1 MKNKHT
7 VFAAVLIVC
16 ASAHGAA
23 QAQWMPDFKFSG
35 FGTVGAVRTNT
46 DEADF
51 GRDRQSF
58 GGANTNATLD
68 VDSNLGLQAT
78 ATVNNWLSG
87 TVQLLTVKRQT
98 ENHLSTEVEW
108 GFLRVQPM
116 DGLTVRAGRLATP
129 MFLVSDSRNVGY
141 ANNWLRAPNEVYG
154 LVSFRRMQGFD
165 VSYQKSIG
173 SSTLTLTALTG
184 SSATK
189 FATTNI
195 KMKGVK
201 GLTAQLETDWGTYRF
216 GKVEAKYDIEGSPTY
231 SFTGVG
237 MSIDR
242 NNVFVQAEYVK
253 RRAPQIAFGGVSYAD
268 SDGWYAMAGYRM
280 GAFLPYVLHGN
291 TTPDQVVSYNITGTQ
306 KTTALG
312 LRWDAF
318 KSAALKF
325 QLERADTKGSK
336 GVSFSRAVTSPV
348 TVASASIDFVF

>member
-1 MKNKHT
+1 MTNKHT
-7 VFAAVLIVC
+7 AIVAALIAC
-16 ASAHGAA
+16 GAMHGAA

-46 DEADF
+46 DEANF
-51 GRDRQSF
+51 GRDRQSY

-78 ATVNNWLSG
+78 ATVNSWLSG
-87 TVQLLTVKRQT
+87 TVQVLTVKRQT
-98 ENHLSTEVEW
+98 ENHLTTEAEW
-108 GFLRVQPM
+108 GFVRVQPLE
-116 DGLTVRAGRLATP
+116 GLTIRGGRLATP

-165 VSYQKSIG
+165 VSYQRSMG
-173 SSTLTLTALTG
+173 SNTLTVTALSGT
-184 SSATK
+184 SATK

-201 GLTAQLETDWGTYRF
+201 GLTAQLETDWGTYRV
-216 GKVEAKYDIEGSPTY
+216 GKVEAKYDIAGTPTY
-231 SFTGVG
+231 SFTGIG

-242 NNVFVQAEYVK
+242 NNIFAQAEYVK
-253 RRAPQIAFGGVSYAD
+253 RRAPKITFGGVSYAD
-268 SDGWYAMAGYRM
+268 SDGWYVMAGYRL
-280 GAFLPYVLHGN
+280 GAFLPYVMHGN

-306 KTTALG
+306 TTNALG

-318 KSAALKF
+318 KSAAVKF

-336 GVSFSRAVTSPV
+336 GVSFSGAVKSPV